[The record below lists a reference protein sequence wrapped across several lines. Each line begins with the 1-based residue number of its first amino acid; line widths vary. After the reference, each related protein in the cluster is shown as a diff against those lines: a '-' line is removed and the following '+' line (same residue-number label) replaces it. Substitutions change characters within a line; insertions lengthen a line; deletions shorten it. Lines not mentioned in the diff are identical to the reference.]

1 MIQCNKKWLFAR
13 AVERG
18 YTEKEIMPCVVRK
31 VTKDLWLIDPD
42 HPAYPAVKRKE
53 KPGIGPGSQL
63 SNMLA
68 RLRIKA
74 LEGCSCKARS
84 KKMDEWGPD
93 GCEEHLDE
101 IVGWLHEE
109 ARKRKMLF
117 LRWPAKTLV
126 RVAIHKA
133 RKAQKALL
141 EDIND

>member
-1 MIQCNKKWLFAR
+1 MIQAEKKWLFAR
-13 AVERG
+13 AAERG
-18 YTEKEIMPCVVRK
+18 YTEKEVMPCVVRK
-31 VTKDLWLIDPD
+31 VTRDVWVIDVD
-42 HPAYPAVKRKE
+42 HPAYPAIKKG

-63 SNMLA
+63 SHMLS

-84 KKMDEWGPD
+84 KKMDQWGPD

-109 ARKRKMLF
+109 ARKRKLLF

-133 RKAQKALL
+133 RKAQNAIL

>member
-42 HPAYPAVKRKE
+42 HPAYPAVKRKK

>member
-1 MIQCNKKWLFAR
+1 MIECEKKWLFAR

-18 YTEKEIMPCVVRK
+18 YTKDEVMPCVVRK
-31 VTKDLWLIDPD
+31 ITKDVWLIDPD
-42 HPAYPAVKRKE
+42 HKAYPHKKKE
-53 KPGIGPGSQL
+53 KKGIGPGSQL
-63 SNMLA
+63 SHMLS

-84 KKMDEWGPD
+84 KKMDAWGPD

-101 IVGWLHEE
+101 IVGWLHDE
-109 ARKRKMLF
+109 ARKRKILF

-133 RKAQKALL
+133 RKAQKALSG
-141 EDIND
+141 DIND

>member
-1 MIQCNKKWLFAR
+1 
-13 AVERG
+13 
-18 YTEKEIMPCVVRK
+18 
-31 VTKDLWLIDPD
+31 
-42 HPAYPAVKRKE
+42 
-53 KPGIGPGSQL
+53 
-63 SNMLA
+63 
-68 RLRIKA
+68 
-74 LEGCSCKARS
+74 
-84 KKMDEWGPD
+84 MDEWGPD